1 MVRADSGHTPPKP
14 NPGTPSQ
21 AGETV
26 LAGQLVVDA
35 DGVVSSWDQGMERL
49 TGLAADEAV
58 GRILPLPLLGR
69 THPPLA
75 DFLRRKDEAGARK
88 AFGLRSFLRFLA
100 DDQWVA
106 RGQMATADGKT
117 LSVTELAWRQGEG
130 GAVLETVFV
139 VPSDLAVEEASGS
152 ALNSLKILAEHVPA
166 GVALIQDGLL
176 RMVNQTFCTM
186 FGYTH
191 PSELADKPASL
202 LLVEGDRMRHRQ
214 MLETLDKNQKDSLS
228 FRWTGIDKNGRK
240 FWFEGRPAPIDWEG
254 RPATLSV
261 VMDITEFKQREEL
274 IEKKSQ
280 ELRLE
285 NLRLKTSI
293 DYRVRLGNIIGRS
306 RKMQEV
312 FESILRA
319 AASDFG
325 IVIYGETGTGKE
337 LVAKAVH
344 ELSPRNEA
352 PFVAVNCGAIP
363 EELFEAEFFG
373 HRKGS
378 FTGAHA
384 DKAGY
389 LDQAKGGTLFLD
401 EVSEISYSSQVKLLR
416 ALESGEYT
424 AIGSPKSQQSDFRV
438 VSATNRDL
446 EGMARSGSFRQDL
459 FYRIHVI
466 PIFLPPLRERKEDI
480 PFLVEFFLQDK
491 LGSEKKMASYEM
503 AKLLSYEWPGN
514 VRELRNTLER
524 YIAFGN
530 LDFMP
535 TGGDHAL
542 VPDDCLKATEESD
555 LRTVLMRAEKQ
566 LITRSLAKYNWNR
579 SHTAAALGLPR
590 KTLFRKMKKLGIAE
604 GSAKD

>member
-1 MVRADSGHTPPKP
+1 M
-14 NPGTPSQ
+14 
-21 AGETV
+21 
-26 LAGQLVVDA
+26 AGQLVMDA
-35 DGVVSSWDQGMERL
+35 GGAISAWDQGMESL
-49 TGLAADEAV
+49 TGLRAASV
-58 GRILPLPLLGR
+58 LGSPLPPSVLDRG
-69 THPPLA
+69 HPLLA
-75 DFLRRKDEAGARK
+75 DYLRRDDEAGAREVL
-88 AFGLRSFLRFLA
+88 GPESLVLLA
-100 DDQWVA
+100 ATDHWVA
-106 RGQMATADGKT
+106 HGRFDGPGGET
-117 LSVTELAWRQGEG
+117 LAFTELACRHGEDG
-130 GAVLETVFV
+130 SVLETVFAA
-139 VPSDLAVEEASGS
+139 PGGGSAEDSAYS
-152 ALNSLKILAEHVPA
+152 ALNSLRILAEHVPA

-176 RMVNQTFCTM
+176 IMVNQTFCTM

-202 LLVEGDRMRHRQ
+202 LLAEGDRIRHKQ
-214 MLETLDKNQKDSLS
+214 ILQTLDKNQKDPVR

-240 FWFEGRPAPIDWEG
+240 FWFEGRPAPIDWVG
-254 RPATLSV
+254 RPATLST

-274 IEKKSQ
+274 IEKESQ
-280 ELRLE
+280 ELRVE

-312 FESILRA
+312 FEAILRA
-319 AASDFG
+319 ASSDYG

-344 ELSPRNEA
+344 ELSQRNEG

-384 DKAGY
+384 DKPGF

-401 EVSEISYSSQVKLLR
+401 EVAELSYTSQVKLLR
-416 ALESGEYT
+416 ALGSGEYT
-424 AIGSPKSQQSDFRV
+424 AIGSPKSTQADFRV
-438 VSATNRDL
+438 ISASNRDL
-446 EGMARSGSFRQDL
+446 EGMVRSGDFRQDL

-466 PIFLPPLRERKEDI
+466 PIPLPPLRERKEDI
-480 PFLVEFFLQDK
+480 PFLVEFFLEDK
-491 LGSEKKMASYEM
+491 LGAANKMASYEM
-503 AKLLSYEWPGN
+503 AKLLSYDWPGN

-524 YIAFGN
+524 YMAFGN

-535 TGGDHAL
+535 AGTDQAQ
-542 VPDDCLKATEESD
+542 VPNDSSQASEESD
-555 LRTVLMRAEKQ
+555 LRTVLMQAEKQ
-566 LITRSLAKYNWNR
+566 IIVRSLIKYNWNR

-604 GSAKD
+604 GADTD